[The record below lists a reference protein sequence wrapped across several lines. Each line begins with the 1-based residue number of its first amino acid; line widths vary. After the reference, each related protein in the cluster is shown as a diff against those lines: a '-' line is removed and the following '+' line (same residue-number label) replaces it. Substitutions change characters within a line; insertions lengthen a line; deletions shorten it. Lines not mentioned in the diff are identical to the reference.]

1 MIIAQIV
8 GTVVSTRKDEK
19 LEGLKFYVARELN
32 AQCKPTG
39 REVIAVDI
47 VGVRVLGPTGVELAG
62 GLERGE
68 GAVGQQALQLHL
80 GGDALFVGE
89 FGPELATDGRKR
101 AKGEVRFDLGDVE

>member
-47 VGVRVLGPTGVELAG
+47 VGAGLNEIVLCAQGSSARQSP
-62 GLERGE
+62 
-68 GAVGQQALQLHL
+68 Q
-80 GGDALFVGE
+80 
-89 FGPELATDGRKR
+89 TDGKPVD
-101 AKGEVRFDLGDVE
+101 AAVMAIIDTMNVDGTPTYVKE

>member
-8 GTVVSTRKDEK
+8 GTVVATRKDEK

-47 VGVRVLGPTGVELAG
+47 VGAGLNEIVLCAQGSSARQSP
-62 GLERGE
+62 
-68 GAVGQQALQLHL
+68 Q
-80 GGDALFVGE
+80 
-89 FGPELATDGRKR
+89 TDGKPVD
-101 AKGEVRFDLGDVE
+101 AAVMAIIDTMNVDGSPTYEKE